1 MLHYYKLGSE
11 NRLVDPT
18 PDKIWLKKKAQSM
31 GLTLFESPALPA
43 LLSVHTAFHC
53 DMANLDNSDGW
64 PKSLNGIP
72 RFTADKI
79 EKHFERVNA
88 AVTSKSSIV
97 KKHFSRG
104 AQLLEEQYVDLNSIF
119 SKQNDSVFCVKGV
132 VAASLKKQTRW
143 VFIAIDKSTADIN
156 YGYCGCAAGK
166 AGTCSHTFVIMKLV
180 AKWVVD
186 RIKLRQV

>member
-1 MLHYYKLGSE
+1 MLHHYKLGSE

-18 PDKIWLKKKAQSM
+18 PDRIWLKKKAQSM
-31 GLTLFESPALPA
+31 SLTLLEPPALPA
-43 LLSVHTAFHC
+43 LLSVPTAFHY
-53 DMANLDNSDGW
+53 DMANLDSSDGW
-64 PKSLNGIP
+64 SKSLNGIP

-97 KKHFSRG
+97 KKHFSQG

-156 YGYCGCAAGK
+156 YGYCRKSWYLLSHICDHEVGSEMGC
-166 AGTCSHTFVIMKLV
+166 
-180 AKWVVD
+180 
-186 RIKLRQV
+186 